1 MISSTKIFSWEI
13 IFFLKL
19 VCESVRIYGL
29 HLNPLLSNY
38 FLKWHI
44 FQQFYFAPY
53 DFLEFCIQDTSE
65 NLYFSVED
73 EKGWSLEGTLRGSTS
88 SVVEAIQ
95 DLG

>member
-1 MISSTKIFSWEI
+1 MFKIFSWEI

-19 VCESVRIYGL
+19 VCKLLCVYGL
-29 HLNPLLSNY
+29 HLNPLVFNY

-53 DFLEFCIQDTSE
+53 DFLTLRIQDTSE

-73 EKGWSLEGTLRGSTS
+73 QKGWGLEGTPRGSTS
-88 SVVEAIQ
+88 LVVEAMQ
-95 DLG
+95 GLG